1 MRQGS
6 PSSVK
11 GAGGL
16 HQVLRGQLRWVFIKF
31 KGDRAG
37 GLHQV
42 LREQG
47 GYLGIKSWK
56 MSLVTYLIEED
67 HGGHGSKI

>member
-47 GYLGIKSWK
+47 GGTLGSN
-56 MSLVTYLIEED
+56 
-67 HGGHGSKI
+67 HGK